1 MGVLVSFILM
11 ITGLYVAVHSDGR
24 PGIIW
29 TGLLI
34 ASFGAGLLQA
44 L

>member
-11 ITGLYVAVHSDGR
+11 IAGLYVAIHSDGR
-24 PGIIW
+24 PSLIW
-29 TGLLI
+29 AGLLI